1 MARTQSKFV
10 CQSCGAVTPRWS
22 GKCESCGAW
31 NTIIEER
38 SNETPPKGKGL
49 KAATKAQKISLT
61 GLSGDSDTPDRTL
74 SGLNE
79 FDRVIGGGLVPGSA
93 ILLGGDPGIGKST
106 ILMQAAAALA
116 EHGKRVV
123 YISGEEAIAQLRMR
137 AARLGLPDAPVQLG
151 AETNIEDIIATL
163 KSEQSDGHVD
173 LVIIDSIQ
181 TVWSPVIESAPGTVS
196 QVRASA
202 QDLIHYAKSADT
214 SLVLVGHVTKEGQ
227 IAGPRVLEHMVDTVI
242 YFEGDRGHHFR
253 ILRAVKNRF
262 GPTDEIGVFEMRG
275 AGLVEVANPSA
286 LFLEAREDNVPGS
299 VVFAGL
305 EGTRPLLVEIQALAA
320 PSSLATPRRAV
331 VGWDSNRLSMV
342 LAVLEARCG
351 ISFAGRDVFLNIAG
365 GLKVNEPAAD
375 LAVAAALISSIC
387 NQPLAPNS
395 VTFGEISLSGAIRP
409 VSQTGLRLKEA
420 AKLGFHSANTALPA
434 NIEKPPLEVNNLDKL
449 TDLLKEMN
457 VPLLTS
463 HVK

>member
-1 MARTQSKFV
+1 MSRAQSKFV
-10 CQSCGAVTPRWS
+10 CQSCGAGTLQWS

-31 NTIIEER
+31 NTITEER

-79 FDRVIGGGLVPGSA
+79 FDRVIGGGFVPGSA

-116 EHGKRVV
+116 ACGKRVV

-137 AARLGLPDAPVQLG
+137 AARLGLSDAPVQLG
-151 AETNIEDIIATL
+151 AETNVEDIIATL

-253 ILRAVKNRF
+253 I
-262 GPTDEIGVFEMRG
+262 
-275 AGLVEVANPSA
+275 
-286 LFLEAREDNVPGS
+286 
-299 VVFAGL
+299 
-305 EGTRPLLVEIQALAA
+305 
-320 PSSLATPRRAV
+320 
-331 VGWDSNRLSMV
+331 
-342 LAVLEARCG
+342 
-351 ISFAGRDVFLNIAG
+351 
-365 GLKVNEPAAD
+365 
-375 LAVAAALISSIC
+375 
-387 NQPLAPNS
+387 
-395 VTFGEISLSGAIRP
+395 
-409 VSQTGLRLKEA
+409 
-420 AKLGFHSANTALPA
+420 
-434 NIEKPPLEVNNLDKL
+434 
-449 TDLLKEMN
+449 
-457 VPLLTS
+457 
-463 HVK
+463 

>member
-1 MARTQSKFV
+1 MSRTQSKFV
-10 CQSCGAVTPRWS
+10 CQSCGAVTSKWS

-31 NTIIEER
+31 NTITEER

-79 FDRVIGGGLVPGSA
+79 FDRVIGSGFVPGSA

-116 EHGKRVV
+116 ARGKRVI

-137 AARLGLPDAPVQLG
+137 AARLGLSDAPVQLG
-151 AETNIEDIIATL
+151 AETNVEDIIATL

-275 AGLVEVANPSA
+275 AGLVEVTNPSA
-286 LFLEAREDNVPGS
+286 LFLEAREENVPGS

-342 LAVLEARCG
+342 LAVLEGRCG
-351 ISFAGRDVFLNIAG
+351 LSFAGRDVFLNIAG
-365 GLKVNEPAAD
+365 GLKINEPAAD

-387 NQPLAPNS
+387 NQPLVPNS

-420 AKLGFHSANTALPA
+420 AKLGFHTANTALPA
-434 NIEKPPLEVNNLDKL
+434 NIEKPPLEVNNLEKL
-449 TDLLKEMN
+449 ADLLKQMN
-457 VPLLTS
+457 ITPAAES
-463 HVK
+463 C

>member
-1 MARTQSKFV
+1 MSRTQSKFV
-10 CQSCGAVTPRWS
+10 CQSCGAVTSKWS

-31 NTIIEER
+31 NTITEER

-79 FDRVIGGGLVPGSA
+79 FDRVIGGGFVPGSA

-116 EHGKRVV
+116 ARGKRVV

-137 AARLGLPDAPVQLG
+137 AARLGLSDAPVQLG
-151 AETNIEDIIATL
+151 AETNVEDIIATL

-286 LFLEAREDNVPGS
+286 LFLEAREENVPGS

-351 ISFAGRDVFLNIAG
+351 LSFAGRDVFLNIAG
-365 GLKVNEPAAD
+365 GLKINEPAAD

-387 NQPLAPNS
+387 NQPLAHNS

-420 AKLGFHSANTALPA
+420 AKLGFHTANTALPA
-434 NIEKPPLEVNNLDKL
+434 NIEKPPLEVNNLEKL
-449 TDLLKEMN
+449 ADLLKQMN
-457 VPLLTS
+457 ITPAAES
-463 HVK
+463 C

>member
-79 FDRVIGGGLVPGSA
+79 FDRVIGGGFVPGSA

-106 ILMQAAAALA
+106 ILMQSAAALA
-116 EHGKRVV
+116 AHGKRVV
-123 YISGEEAIAQLRMR
+123 YISGEEAITQLRMR
-137 AARLGLPDAPVQLG
+137 ALRLGLSDAPVQLG
-151 AETNIEDIIATL
+151 AETNVEDIIATL

-375 LAVAAALISSIC
+375 LAVAAALISSIF

-395 VTFGEISLSGAIRP
+395 VAFGEISLSGAIRP

-457 VPLLTS
+457 VTPTDES
-463 HVK
+463 C

>member
-1 MARTQSKFV
+1 MSRTQSKFV
-10 CQSCGAVTPRWS
+10 CQSCGAVTSKWS

-31 NTIIEER
+31 NTITEER

-79 FDRVIGGGLVPGSA
+79 FDRVIGGGFVPGSA

-106 ILMQAAAALA
+106 ILMQAAAALSA
-116 EHGKRVV
+116 RGKRVV

-137 AARLGLPDAPVQLG
+137 AARLGLSDAPVQLG
-151 AETNIEDIIATL
+151 AETNVEDIIATL

-286 LFLEAREDNVPGS
+286 LFLEAREENVPGS

-351 ISFAGRDVFLNIAG
+351 LSFAGRDVFLNIAG
-365 GLKVNEPAAD
+365 GLKINEPAAD

-420 AKLGFHSANTALPA
+420 AKLGFHTANTALPA
-434 NIEKPPLEVNNLDKL
+434 NIEKPPLEVNNLEKL
-449 TDLLKEMN
+449 ADLLKQMN
-457 VPLLTS
+457 ITPAAES
-463 HVK
+463 C

>member
-1 MARTQSKFV
+1 MSRTQSKFV
-10 CQSCGAVTPRWS
+10 CQSCGAVTSKWS

-31 NTIIEER
+31 NTITEER

-79 FDRVIGGGLVPGSA
+79 FDRVIGGGFVPGSA

-116 EHGKRVV
+116 ARGKRVV

-137 AARLGLPDAPVQLG
+137 AARLGLSDAPVQLG
-151 AETNIEDIIATL
+151 AETNVEDIIATL
-163 KSEQSDGHVD
+163 RSEQSDGRVD

-262 GPTDEIGVFEMRG
+262 GPTDEIGVFEMQG

-286 LFLEAREDNVPGS
+286 LFLEAREENVPGS

-351 ISFAGRDVFLNIAG
+351 LSFAGRDVFLNIAG
-365 GLKVNEPAAD
+365 GLKINEPAAD
-375 LAVAAALISSIC
+375 LAVAAALISSIS

-420 AKLGFHSANTALPA
+420 AKLGFHTANTALPA
-434 NIEKPPLEVNNLDKL
+434 NIEKPPLEVNNLEKL
-449 TDLLKEMN
+449 ADLLKQMN
-457 VPLLTS
+457 ITPAAES
-463 HVK
+463 C

>member
-74 SGLNE
+74 SSLNE
-79 FDRVIGGGLVPGSA
+79 FDRVIGGGFVPGSA

-116 EHGKRVV
+116 AYGKRVV
-123 YISGEEAIAQLRMR
+123 YISGEEAIAQLIIR
-137 AARLGLPDAPVQLG
+137 AARLGLSDAPVQLG

-214 SLVLVGHVTKEGQ
+214 SLVLVGHVTKDGQ

-375 LAVAAALISSIC
+375 LAVAAALISSIF

-395 VTFGEISLSGAIRP
+395 VAFGEISLSGAIRP

-457 VPLLTS
+457 VTPTDES
-463 HVK
+463 C